1 MGYGITT
8 GYVEVY
14 LLINLGGNWTQL
26 GQTIYGDVTDDNF
39 GLSVDITA
47 DGTTIICG
55 SSGAITAKERP
66 GYVRVFKLVSDSD
79 IGTNTWVKIGQDIT
93 GETNSDMFGN
103 SVSISEDGKKI
114 VIGAPNYD
122 GVNGD
127 RVLPGYTNWMT
138 VV

>member
-14 LLINLGGNWTQL
+14 QLINLGGNWTQL

-55 SSGAITAKERP
+55 SSGAITAEEWP
-66 GYVRVFKLVSDSD
+66 GYVRVFKVVSDS
-79 IGTNTWVKIGQDIT
+79 
-93 GETNSDMFGN
+93 E
-103 SVSISEDGKKI
+103 
-114 VIGAPNYD
+114 
-122 GVNGD
+122 
-127 RVLPGYTNWMT
+127 
-138 VV
+138 